1 MGFWIYSL
9 AMVLLIPLIMIVL
22 GFIYGKYPP
31 KKISH
36 ISGYRTTMS
45 MKNQDTW
52 DFANRYMG
60 KLWFRWGLILSPISA
75 VPMLLVLGSGED
87 TVGGVCGAVTFLQI
101 IPLLISIAVTERA
114 LRRHFDKNGN
124 RKQGSE
130 VF

>member
-31 KKISH
+31 KKINH

-60 KLWFRWGLILSPISA
+60 NYGSA
-75 VPMLLVLGSGED
+75 
-87 TVGGVCGAVTFLQI
+87 GG
-101 IPLLISIAVTERA
+101 
-114 LRRHFDKNGN
+114 
-124 RKQGSE
+124 
-130 VF
+130 